1 MAKDTSESNTS
12 QDEQK
17 PLVEDASQEG
27 SDDEKSLD
35 SLIPDAAPE
44 VNPSSDN
51 GEDDE
56 NNGSAEGDG
65 EAAIETGNGDGA
77 GAGGSDHHHNHLS
90 GLTHESSFSEEYE
103 EDLFPESL
111 EEEEEEEEE
120 SLPEEEVGRTSSSHR
135 GSSSHHHSS
144 RNSLGASVHSTATKS
159 VEVSERVWA
168 RTWEERAKEF
178 QKAHPEEFQAIEK
191 KMKQKDILK
200 IEDERT
206 QRLFENKVFANVDSF
221 FKIVASAFC
230 SVICL
235 TILLCII
242 LAVILKGD
250 VKVPDAPTAP
260 PLAPSPTMAPTVAAA
275 PSMVPT
281 VLSTTA
287 APRRQRQ
294 LRTLETVFD
303 P

>member
-111 EEEEEEEEE
+111 EEEEEEKE